1 MLPIVIVSP
10 VIAAGSEDEEEEL
23 SEVLVELSE
32 VLVELSE
39 ELPEDEVVLSVLSS
53 SESAHEETIT
63 AILTIRTN
71 QEVRL
76 FILFHYIE
84 CWRSRIKKSQIQ
96 TIQSNIRTKTKY

>member
-1 MLPIVIVSP
+1 VVVNEITVGAVE
-10 VIAAGSEDEEEEL
+10 SEL
-23 SEVLVELSE
+23 LLELSE

-71 QEVRL
+71 QDNKLFILSFIENVKEVRL
-76 FILFHYIE
+76 KSHKLKLFNPIKIL
-84 CWRSRIKKSQIQ
+84 
-96 TIQSNIRTKTKY
+96 TKTKY